1 MFKKTTWRNIA
12 IFLAVI
18 GPGIITANVDNDAGG
33 IATYSIAGAN
43 YGYKL
48 LWAMVPIG
56 IALIVVQETASRLG
70 VVTGK
75 GFADLIREHYG
86 IRITFY
92 VMMTLLFVN
101 LANTMAEFAGW
112 AAALEIF
119 GVTKYISVPI
129 AAVVVWLLVVKGTY
143 RAVEKI
149 FLIFATI
156 YLTYIVSG
164 LLAHPDWGMAV
175 HDTFIPQ
182 LSRGNMNTA
191 YLIALIAVVGTTIA
205 PWMQF
210 YLQSAVVEKGIKIGQ
225 YKATRWDVVVGC
237 IFANIVAYFI
247 VIACAATLFKHGVH
261 VQSAKDA
268 ALALAPLAGRYAT
281 ILFAVGLANA
291 SLFAASILP
300 LSTAYSVSEG
310 MGWEG
315 GVNTTFRS
323 APQFNWIYTG
333 LIVVGGAAVLI
344 PGVPLITI
352 LYASQFLNGLLLPVT
367 MIFAVLL
374 VNKKELMGE
383 HVNGRVYNFIAWGS
397 AIAVMALSGLL
408 ALTTVAPK
416 LLGG

>member
-1 MFKKTTWRNIA
+1 MLKKIRKPNWKTIA
-12 IFLAVI
+12 LFLAVI

-33 IATYSIAGAN
+33 IATYSIAGAT

-48 LWAMVPIG
+48 LWAMVPIA

-86 IRITFY
+86 IRITFF

-101 LANTMAEFAGW
+101 LTNTMAEFAGW
-112 AAALEIF
+112 AAAMEIF

-164 LLAHPDWGMAV
+164 FMAHPDWGMALKS
-175 HDTFIPQ
+175 TLIPTIQ
-182 LSRGNMNTA
+182 PSTGF
-191 YLIALIAVVGTTIA
+191 LIALIAVVGTTIA

-210 YLQSAVVEKGIKIGQ
+210 YLQSAVVEKGIKVDQ
-225 YKATRWDVVVGC
+225 YKATRIDVVVGC

-247 VIACAATLFKHGVH
+247 VIACAATLYKNGVL
-261 VQSAKDA
+261 VQTAKDA
-268 ALALAPLAGRYAT
+268 ALALAPLAGKYAS
-281 ILFAVGLANA
+281 ILFAIGLANA

-315 GVNTTFRS
+315 GVNTTFKT
-323 APQFNWIYTG
+323 APHFNWIYTG
-333 LIVVGGAAVLI
+333 LIAIGAVTVLI
-344 PGVPLITI
+344 PGVPLLGI
-352 LYASQFLNGLLLPVT
+352 LYMSQFLNGLLLPVT

-383 HVNGRVYNFIAWGS
+383 HVNGKIYNVVAWAS
-397 AIAVMALSGLL
+397 ASAVVALSLML
-408 ALTTVAPK
+408 AVTTVAPNVF
-416 LLGG
+416 G